1 MQPQIV
7 REGRSSAAVTVSCVS
22 EGRPAAFASF
32 TFGSQRESRVELKA
46 QRRSELP
53 ASPDDCPVFIGR
65 TGGFHDNFDL
75 RLAEGSALLSGG
87 PQTFSVWV
95 RFREPQDVDSTVA
108 LLALGDA
115 LPPAAMTSFPE
126 WAPISTMTW
135 SIDLIDLPADLDG
148 WHLLRST
155 SEHARDGYSTQNMD
169 LWDASGRHLAA
180 GRQLIAL
187 FI

>member
-1 MQPQIV
+1 M
-7 REGRSSAAVTVSCVS
+7 SS
-22 EGRPAAFASF
+22 
-32 TFGSQRESRVELKA
+32 QKA
-46 QRRSELP
+46 QAIL
-53 ASPDDCPVFIGR
+53 FG
-65 TGGFHDNFDL
+65 
-75 RLAEGSALLSGG
+75 
-87 PQTFSVWV
+87 
-95 RFREPQDVDSTVA
+95 
-108 LLALGDA
+108 LALGDA